1 MFRGRFWAVMKEPAK
16 VMLLFWLMLAIGASC
31 AVAQRVPAQAG
42 GRVSPIMGQQGNRI
56 PNQRRMNRP
65 QLGNP
70 RLGRRPGAPPRNQEQ
85 KRLIQQ
91 RLMRAI
97 GLTPEQ
103 HARMQE
109 IRRGHDDEVIA
120 LGRRLRQ
127 ARRWLDTAIMSER
140 YDEATVRR
148 ATDELAAAQ
157 ADKIR
162 LDSKIR
168 AEVRSVLTP
177 DQVTR
182 FHQLERQMRQEMRQR
197 NLEDREKEIVEPA
210 PPTTRPPLGN
220 DQGDLI
226 DLIVP
231 GVDNHH

>member
-1 MFRGRFWAVMKEPAK
+1 MKK
-16 VMLLFWLMLAIGASC
+16 SSKMIFLFWLMLAIVGSSAI
-31 AVAQRVPAQAG
+31 AQRVPAQAG
-42 GRVSPIMGQQGNRI
+42 GRVNPIPGQQGNRF
-56 PNQRRMNRP
+56 PNQRKLNRP
-65 QLGNP
+65 PFGNP
-70 RLGRRPGAPPRNQEQ
+70 RLGRRPGALARNQEQ
-85 KRLIQQ
+85 KLLLQQ

-97 GLTPEQ
+97 GLTPDQ

-120 LGRRLRQ
+120 GGRRLRQ
-127 ARRWLDTAIMSER
+127 ARRSLDMAIMSER

-168 AEVRSVLTP
+168 AEVRGVMTP
-177 DQVTR
+177 DQVVR

-197 NLEDREKEIVEPA
+197 NLEQPEKETADPT
-210 PPTTRPPLGN
+210 PPTTRPPLGS
-220 DQGDLI
+220 
-226 DLIVP
+226 
-231 GVDNHH
+231 

>member
-1 MFRGRFWAVMKEPAK
+1 MI
-16 VMLLFWLMLAIGASC
+16 LLFWLMLAIGVLS
-31 AVAQRVPAQAG
+31 AVAQRFPAQAG
-42 GRVSPIMGQQGNRI
+42 GRVSAVLGQQVNRF
-56 PNQRRMNRP
+56 PNQRRLNRP
-65 QLGNP
+65 PFGNP
-70 RLGRRPGAPPRNQEQ
+70 RLGRRPGALPRNQEQ
-85 KRLIQQ
+85 KQLLQQ

-97 GLTPEQ
+97 GLTPQ
-103 HARMQE
+103 QQARIQQ

-120 LGRRLRQ
+120 AGRRLRQ
-127 ARRWLDTAIMSER
+127 ARRSLDLAIMSER

-162 LDSKIR
+162 LDSQIR

-197 NLEDREKEIVEPA
+197 NLEEREKETTEPT
-210 PPTTRPPLGN
+210 PPNTRPPLGN
-220 DQGDLI
+220 DEDELTDLI
-226 DLIVP
+226 SPRTRTVKEE
-231 GVDNHH
+231 